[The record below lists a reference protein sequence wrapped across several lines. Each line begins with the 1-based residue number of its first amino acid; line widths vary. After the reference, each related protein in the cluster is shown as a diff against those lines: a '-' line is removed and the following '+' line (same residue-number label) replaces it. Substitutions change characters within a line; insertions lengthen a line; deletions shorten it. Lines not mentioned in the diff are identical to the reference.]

1 MTAARPSSRRT
12 RPHRHASTPP
22 AEHSPPDAHPQV
34 TPQQPPTHNVAADP
48 LPADLN
54 EALNHIHRHVGRH

>member
-1 MTAARPSSRRT
+1 MTAAPEQPAHAAAPSCQHAARRT
-12 RPHRHASTPP
+12 L
-22 AEHSPPDAHPQV
+22 PPDAHSQV

-54 EALNHIHRHVGRH
+54 EALNHIHRHVGTY

>member
-22 AEHSPPDAHPQV
+22 AEHPPDAHSQV

-54 EALNHIHRHVGRH
+54 EALNHIHRHVGTY